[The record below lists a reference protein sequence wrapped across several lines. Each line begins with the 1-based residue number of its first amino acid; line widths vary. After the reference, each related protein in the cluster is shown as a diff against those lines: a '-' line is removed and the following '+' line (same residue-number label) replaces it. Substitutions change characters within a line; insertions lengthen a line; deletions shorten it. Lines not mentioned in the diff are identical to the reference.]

1 MKLHAQLTAGL
12 NAITA
17 YGTDHFAVNG
27 QILHSSFIVTPD
39 RLIAPWSPCQMSA
52 LTKAD
57 IVKIAELDCPI
68 VLLGTGRK
76 QCFPPPAV
84 LRPLIEK
91 GIGVEVMDSLA
102 ACRTY
107 SILLAEGRMVAAAIM
122 LDAVDGSV

>member
-39 RLIAPWSPCQMSA
+39 RLIAPWSPRQIAELSE
-52 LTKAD
+52 AD
-57 IVKIAELDCPI
+57 IEQIAELDCPI
-68 VLLGTGRK
+68 ALLGTGRK
-76 QCFPPPAV
+76 QYFPPPSV
-84 LRPLIEK
+84 LRPLIDK
-91 GIGVEVMDSLA
+91 GIGIEVMDSLA

-122 LDAVDGSV
+122 LEPNQ

>member
-1 MKLHAQLTAGL
+1 MKLHAQLIAGL

-27 QILHSSFIVTPD
+27 QMLHSSFVVTPD
-39 RLIAPWSPCQMSA
+39 RLIAPWPPREVSA
-52 LTKAD
+52 LTEAD
-57 IVKIAELDCPI
+57 IVQIVELGCPI

-76 QCFPPPAV
+76 QYFPSPVV
-84 LRPLIEK
+84 LRPLIDK
-91 GIGVEVMDSLA
+91 GIGVEIMDSLA

-122 LDAVDGSV
+122 LDTPSSPE